1 MMINHRLL
9 PLLPHLLEK
18 QPELFSSQDLQELDD
33 TINLLETKS
42 DDEAKKVFSDFFKKH
57 RHIRDELR
65 KLSEAEREI
74 KNLKPSSS
82 KQYGVTNLF
91 PQLRKIIKDNQEKR
105 NMTDEPK
112 PQNKTS

>member
-1 MMINHRLL
+1 MTNHRFL
-9 PLLPHLLEK
+9 PFLPHLLEE
-18 QPELFSSQDLQELDD
+18 QPELFSNQDLQDLDN

-42 DDEAKKVFSDFFKKH
+42 DDEAKKVFSDFLKKY

-74 KNLKPSSS
+74 KNLKPSAS
-82 KQYGVTNLF
+82 KQYGVTNVF
-91 PQLRKIIKDNQEKR
+91 PQLHQIIKNMKEQR
-105 NMTDEPK
+105 NIPDEPK